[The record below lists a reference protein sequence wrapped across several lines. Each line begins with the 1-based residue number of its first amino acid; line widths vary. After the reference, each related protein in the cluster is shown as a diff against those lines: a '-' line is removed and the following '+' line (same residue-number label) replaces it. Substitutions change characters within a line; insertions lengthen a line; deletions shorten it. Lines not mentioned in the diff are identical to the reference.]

1 MKNFSLFIEEGF
13 IEYLREK
20 HSDFLPEIYKFEFEI
35 SVCCGEFLNS
45 SSGYEKSFPY
55 IFGKRVSFDTRTAFF
70 VFSEGNSY
78 VGI

>member
-20 HSDFLPEIYKFEFEI
+20 HSDFLPKIYKFEFEIFEFEI

-45 SSGYEKSFPY
+45 SSGYEKKLSVYFRKACE
-55 IFGKRVSFDTRTAFF
+55 F
-70 VFSEGNSY
+70 
-78 VGI
+78 